1 MRTKV
6 YLIGLFCLFFMQ
18 LKADPLSD
26 SITQVRISNLASVQN
41 DKQIYGLSPIEFV
54 FFDEHSQQLYFD
66 ISMTGK
72 QGLEAKNFVFIEI
85 KKHSNM
91 QHKFRPLFAQKINLN
106 SFQQAYYFD
115 SISFVQHPFESGNYD
130 MMVYLM
136 ADSAKVLQMIKS
148 PFQVYNPGYEA
159 SQTIAPIE
167 EIKPQVSNVDIA
179 SSFVT
184 KYSVDQLR
192 KNILALQPIAR
203 GAEVKVIKQMNEQN
217 DLAVMRQFFF
227 NFWQNR
233 LPSNPEQ
240 AWKEYADR
248 LNVVSKLYGTA
259 SSPGYTT
266 DRGRIYLD
274 YGVPDKEEKI
284 QNEKNTHPYEVW
296 FYYNAKEMKNVKF
309 LFFQPGV
316 LGSQVYL
323 LHSNV
328 ESEVINVYWKD
339 VLFTD
344 MVDVHDKLTHR
355 VFEYFN

>member
-18 LKADPLSD
+18 GKAQRLLD
-26 SITQVRISNLASVQN
+26 SMTLVRISNMAGLQS
-41 DKQIYGLSPIEFV
+41 DKNAYGLTPIEFV
-54 FFDEHSQQLYFD
+54 FFDEHSSILYFD
-66 ISMTGK
+66 ITLSGK
-72 QGLEAKNFVFIEI
+72 KGVEAKNFLFIEI

-91 QHKFRPLFAQKINLN
+91 QHKFKPLYAQKIDLH
-106 SFQQAYYFD
+106 SFQETYFD
-115 SISFVQHPFESGNYD
+115 SISLIQHPFESGNYD

-136 ADSAKVLQMIKS
+136 ADSAKVLKMIKS
-148 PFQVYNPGYEA
+148 PFQVYNPTYEA
-159 SQTIAPIE
+159 TSTAASHIE
-167 EIKPQVSNVDIA
+167 EIKPQVNNVDIA
-179 SSFVT
+179 SSFVA
-184 KYSVDQLR
+184 KYSIDQLR

-203 GAEVKVIKQMNEQN
+203 GAEVKVIKQMNEQQ
-217 DLAVMRQFFF
+217 DLMVMRQFFF

-233 LPSNPEQ
+233 YPSNPEQ
-240 AWKEYADR
+240 GWKEYADR
-248 LNVVSKLYGTA
+248 LNVVAKLYGTA

-284 QNEKNTHPYEVW
+284 QNEKDTHPYEVW

-328 ESEVINVYWKD
+328 ESEIINSQWKYS
-339 VLFTD
+339 LFTD
-344 MVDVHDKLTHR
+344 QVDVHDKLTHR